1 MELELCLICV
11 DHLLAVSVDVSLI
24 HVACWHLCPPSLP
37 LPLSLSLS
45 PSPPLSLRFSVVR
58 GGNTI
63 EVTHADLV
71 VGDIAEF
78 KYGNTFPVDGILVQ
92 VGS

>member
-1 MELELCLICV
+1 MI
-11 DHLLAVSVDVSLI
+11 
-24 HVACWHLCPPSLP
+24 
-37 LPLSLSLS
+37 
-45 PSPPLSLRFSVVR
+45 R

-63 EVTHADLV
+63 EIKHADLV

>member
-1 MELELCLICV
+1 MLV
-11 DHLLAVSVDVSLI
+11 ADVI
-24 HVACWHLCPPSLP
+24 HSPPLSS
-37 LPLSLSLS
+37 LSLSLS
-45 PSPPLSLRFSVVR
+45 LSLCRFSVVR
-58 GGNTI
+58 GGDTI